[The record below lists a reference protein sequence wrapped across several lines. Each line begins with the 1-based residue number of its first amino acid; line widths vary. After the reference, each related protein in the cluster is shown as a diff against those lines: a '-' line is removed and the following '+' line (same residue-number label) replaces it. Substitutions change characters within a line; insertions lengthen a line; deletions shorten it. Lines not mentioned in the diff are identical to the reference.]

1 MNREQIAY
9 MVGAIEQCL
18 KKEKDTSKIIDT
30 IERVVN
36 KSDIAK
42 KIGLEITQWNKHTV
56 SVVSTYH

>member
-1 MNREQIAY
+1 

-42 KIGLEITQWNKHTV
+42 KIGLEITQ
-56 SVVSTYH
+56 